1 MRVLRVA
8 TFTLVALLTSSA
20 FLLPVGTAQDSTGS
34 RRPGVTLRDLHLDSL
49 PEPASTPSG
58 SEYTW
63 TNPCL
68 CPAARYLH
76 TLVYDSR
83 SDRFILFGGWDVG
96 LSNETWSYDLG
107 NNSWT
112 KMRPTGAPSAR
123 EAQSATYDSRADRV
137 ILFGGNDG
145 TAASRETWSYDF
157 GTDTWTNMTTAI
169 APPSNLY
176 SVVTYDS
183 ESDRAIL
190 FGGNYFGAR
199 ETWAFDY
206 NANAWTNMTSTETI
220 LPSARSAHA
229 LAYDSQYD
237 QVILFGGQTSSGAEE
252 TWAYDFNTN
261 TWTNLKP
268 ATHPSWRYFHAMDYD
283 VKSGRVVMFGG
294 FAATGINNETWAYD
308 FTSNNWTM
316 MHPVASPP
324 GLFGHSMAYD
334 VRVGRS
340 LLYGGS
346 ASSYSHEI
354 WTYEVGTD
362 AWTRVDPA
370 RPSAPNEAVMA
381 YDVRWDRVILFGGI
395 VSPGWSQTWA
405 YDLASNQW
413 SLMNPTTQP
422 PPMYGPR
429 MAYDARANLTIL
441 FGEYG
446 TWAYDFELNA
456 WTPLNPV
463 GAPSSRA
470 GAALAYDS
478 ESSQTILFGGETSI
492 GPFPWVNETWA
503 YDFNTNTWTNM
514 TPGEAVRPPPSSGN
528 LMAYDSRSDRMILFG
543 GYTGGSLRNE
553 TWAYDFNRNTWTN
566 EAPVVSPPNAV
577 GQTMAYD
584 GSLDRVILNGGGQT
598 RAYEFCSHTWTNVST
613 TVAPSPP
620 FGGQAMVYD
629 SRSNRTVLFG
639 YDDTWWGRLLAPPTP
654 PTAIQVT
661 VGDVWLTLGW
671 EPPIDDGGAPIS
683 AYRIYRGSSS
693 GAETSYA
700 EVGNALTYL
709 DVNVTNGAGYYYQVS
724 AVTAAGE
731 GEKSGEVASLPPVQ
745 PPSEAVGVAYT
756 LVLLNNTLIPGNF
769 RGANGGTPQ
778 GAAYDIGKG
787 EIFVANTAADTVS
800 VISDATRTVV
810 ATIQLPKGS
819 NPLGLA
825 YDSRKCEVFV
835 ADNGENTVSVIS
847 DATNTVVATILVPAG
862 SYPSGVAYDYGTVEI
877 FVTNTGA

>member
-1 MRVLRVA
+1 MWVPRVA
-8 TFTLVALLTSSA
+8 AFPLVALLPSSA

-34 RRPGVTLRDLHLDSL
+34 RRPRVTLRDLHLDSL

-63 TNPCL
+63 ANPCR

-76 TLVYDSR
+76 TMVYDSR
-83 SDRFILFGGWDVG
+83 SDRFILFGGWEVG

-145 TAASRETWSYDF
+145 TAPSRETWSYDF
-157 GTDTWTNMTTAI
+157 GTD
-169 APPSNLY
+169 
-176 SVVTYDS
+176 
-183 ESDRAIL
+183 
-190 FGGNYFGAR
+190 
-199 ETWAFDY
+199 
-206 NANAWTNMTSTETI
+206 
-220 LPSARSAHA
+220 
-229 LAYDSQYD
+229 
-237 QVILFGGQTSSGAEE
+237 
-252 TWAYDFNTN
+252 

-553 TWAYDFNRNTWTN
+553 TWAYDFNANTWTN
-566 EAPVVSPPNAV
+566 KAPVVSPPNAV

-598 RAYEFCSHTWTNVST
+598 WPYDFGSNTWTNVST

-654 PTAIQVT
+654 P
-661 VGDVWLTLGW
+661 
-671 EPPIDDGGAPIS
+671 
-683 AYRIYRGSSS
+683 
-693 GAETSYA
+693 
-700 EVGNALTYL
+700 
-709 DVNVTNGAGYYYQVS
+709 
-724 AVTAAGE
+724 
-731 GEKSGEVASLPPVQ
+731 
-745 PPSEAVGVAYT
+745 
-756 LVLLNNTLIPGNF
+756 
-769 RGANGGTPQ
+769 
-778 GAAYDIGKG
+778 
-787 EIFVANTAADTVS
+787 
-800 VISDATRTVV
+800 
-810 ATIQLPKGS
+810 
-819 NPLGLA
+819 
-825 YDSRKCEVFV
+825 
-835 ADNGENTVSVIS
+835 
-847 DATNTVVATILVPAG
+847 
-862 SYPSGVAYDYGTVEI
+862 
-877 FVTNTGA
+877 